1 MKIISWN
8 VNGLR
13 AVMSKGN
20 LIPFM
25 NSEKPDIMAFQET
38 KMQED
43 QLNFNFD
50 GYFRYMNSAERKGY
64 SGTMVLTKK
73 KPISVTYDIKGK
85 DHPKEGRVI
94 TLEFEK
100 FYFVCAYVPNSKD
113 GLLRIDYRCHWED
126 DLRKHLMKLDK
137 IKPVIYTGDLNVA
150 HNEIDLKNPETNHES
165 AGFSDQ
171 EREKFS
177 KLLASGFK
185 DTFREL
191 YPKKVKYSCHNF
203 EGYFTVSAISRI
215 IPACSDCNRY
225 SAFRGVFGICG
236 CINIIIN
243 AFRKCF
249 ALICNAQVL
258 TRYGNRSAVV
268 IGFIVK
274 NLDTYLGKID

>member
-1 MKIISWN
+1 MKIIGWN

-25 NSEKPDIMAFQET
+25 NKENPDIMAFQET

-50 GYFRYMNSAERKGY
+50 GYLRYMNSAEKKGY

-73 KPISVTYDIKGK
+73 KPLSVTYDIKGK

-94 TLEFEK
+94 TLEFK
-100 FYFVCAYVPNSKD
+100 DFYFVCAYVPNSKD

-150 HNEIDLKNPETNHES
+150 HNEIDLKNPDTNHES

-171 EREKFS
+171 EREKFT
-177 KLLASGFK
+177 KLLSSGFK

-191 YPKKVKYSCHNF
+191 YPDTIKYSWWSYRMKARERNAGWRIDYFVVSDRFMKKVKDSLIYNEI
-203 EGYFTVSAISRI
+203 EG
-215 IPACSDCNRY
+215 SDHCPV
-225 SAFRGVFGICG
+225 G
-236 CINIIIN
+236 
-243 AFRKCF
+243 
-249 ALICNAQVL
+249 LVL
-258 TRYGNRSAVV
+258 
-268 IGFIVK
+268 
-274 NLDTYLGKID
+274 

>member
-94 TLEFEK
+94 TLEFDK

-171 EREKFS
+171 EREKFT

-191 YPKKVKYSCHNF
+191 YPDTVKYSWWSYRMKARERNAGWRIDYFVVSDRFMKKVKDSLIYNEI
-203 EGYFTVSAISRI
+203 EG
-215 IPACSDCNRY
+215 SDHCPI
-225 SAFRGVFGICG
+225 G
-236 CINIIIN
+236 
-243 AFRKCF
+243 
-249 ALICNAQVL
+249 LIL
-258 TRYGNRSAVV
+258 
-268 IGFIVK
+268 
-274 NLDTYLGKID
+274 

>member
-13 AVMSKGN
+13 AVMSKGK

-25 NSEKPDIMAFQET
+25 NQEKPDIMAFQET

-43 QLNFNFD
+43 QLNFNFN
-50 GYFRYMNSAERKGY
+50 GYLRYMNSAERKGY
-64 SGTMVLTKK
+64 SGTMVLTKT
-73 KPISVTYDIKGK
+73 KPLSVTYDIKGK

-94 TLEFEK
+94 TLEYEN

-113 GLLRIDYRCHWED
+113 GLLRIDYRCHFED

-150 HNEIDLKNPETNHES
+150 HNEIDLKNPDTNHES

-191 YPKKVKYSCHNF
+191 YPDTVKYSWWSYRMKARERNA
-203 EGYFTVSAISRI
+203 GWRIDYFVVSDRI
-215 IPACSDCNRY
+215 MKEVKDSLIYNEIDGSDHCPV
-225 SAFRGVFGICG
+225 GL
-236 CINIIIN
+236 II
-243 AFRKCF
+243 
-249 ALICNAQVL
+249 
-258 TRYGNRSAVV
+258 
-268 IGFIVK
+268 
-274 NLDTYLGKID
+274 